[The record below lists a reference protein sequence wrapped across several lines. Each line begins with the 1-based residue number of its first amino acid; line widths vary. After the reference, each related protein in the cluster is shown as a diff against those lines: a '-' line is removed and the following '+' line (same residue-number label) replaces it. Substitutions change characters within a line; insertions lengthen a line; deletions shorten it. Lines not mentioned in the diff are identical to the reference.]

1 MQKNP
6 MHRLN
11 SAEAVIERLRRWA
24 PTHPIPM
31 SRSTEMIKKRD
42 SKRSPPPLPSA
53 VTGSDAALSQ
63 PPHKS
68 DGSWPPAV
76 PSRMPHMFSSSSN
89 IPNMASLHEAD
100 VGSLL
105 ADEASSNNRSFVEQ
119 LNIFAVGIHTLVL
132 IVVKIVML
140 SAAIG
145 LVMYFMMRILT
156 FGQTSPESWSIPTL
170 IGVLSFLLM
179 VIAFSLAYLPD
190 IYRRR

>member
-1 MQKNP
+1 
-6 MHRLN
+6 
-11 SAEAVIERLRRWA
+11 
-24 PTHPIPM
+24 
-31 SRSTEMIKKRD
+31 
-42 SKRSPPPLPSA
+42 
-53 VTGSDAALSQ
+53 
-63 PPHKS
+63 
-68 DGSWPPAV
+68 
-76 PSRMPHMFSSSSN
+76 
-89 IPNMASLHEAD
+89 MASLHEAD

-145 LVMYFMMRILT
+145 SVMYLVMYFMMSILN
-156 FGQTSPESWSIPTL
+156 FRQTSPESWFDPAL

>member
-1 MQKNP
+1 
-6 MHRLN
+6 
-11 SAEAVIERLRRWA
+11 
-24 PTHPIPM
+24 
-31 SRSTEMIKKRD
+31 
-42 SKRSPPPLPSA
+42 
-53 VTGSDAALSQ
+53 
-63 PPHKS
+63 
-68 DGSWPPAV
+68 
-76 PSRMPHMFSSSSN
+76 
-89 IPNMASLHEAD
+89 MASLHEAD

-145 LVMYFMMRILT
+145 SVMYFMMSILK
-156 FGQTSPESWSIPTL
+156 FRQTSSQSWFDPTL

>member
-1 MQKNP
+1 
-6 MHRLN
+6 
-11 SAEAVIERLRRWA
+11 
-24 PTHPIPM
+24 
-31 SRSTEMIKKRD
+31 
-42 SKRSPPPLPSA
+42 
-53 VTGSDAALSQ
+53 
-63 PPHKS
+63 
-68 DGSWPPAV
+68 
-76 PSRMPHMFSSSSN
+76 
-89 IPNMASLHEAD
+89 MASLHEAD

>member
-1 MQKNP
+1 
-6 MHRLN
+6 
-11 SAEAVIERLRRWA
+11 
-24 PTHPIPM
+24 
-31 SRSTEMIKKRD
+31 
-42 SKRSPPPLPSA
+42 
-53 VTGSDAALSQ
+53 
-63 PPHKS
+63 
-68 DGSWPPAV
+68 
-76 PSRMPHMFSSSSN
+76 
-89 IPNMASLHEAD
+89 MASLHEAD

-119 LNIFAVGIHTLVL
+119 LNIFAVSIHTLVL

-145 LVMYFMMRILT
+145 SVMYFMMSILK
-156 FGQTSPESWSIPTL
+156 FGQTSPESWFDPTL

>member
-1 MQKNP
+1 
-6 MHRLN
+6 
-11 SAEAVIERLRRWA
+11 
-24 PTHPIPM
+24 
-31 SRSTEMIKKRD
+31 
-42 SKRSPPPLPSA
+42 
-53 VTGSDAALSQ
+53 
-63 PPHKS
+63 
-68 DGSWPPAV
+68 
-76 PSRMPHMFSSSSN
+76 
-89 IPNMASLHEAD
+89 MASLHEAD

-145 LVMYFMMRILT
+145 SVMYCVMSILK
-156 FGQTSPESWSIPTL
+156 FRQSSSQSWFDPTL

>member
-1 MQKNP
+1 
-6 MHRLN
+6 
-11 SAEAVIERLRRWA
+11 
-24 PTHPIPM
+24 
-31 SRSTEMIKKRD
+31 
-42 SKRSPPPLPSA
+42 
-53 VTGSDAALSQ
+53 
-63 PPHKS
+63 
-68 DGSWPPAV
+68 
-76 PSRMPHMFSSSSN
+76 
-89 IPNMASLHEAD
+89 MASLHEAD

-145 LVMYFMMRILT
+145 SVMYFMISILK
-156 FGQTSPESWSIPTL
+156 FRQTSTQSWFDPNL